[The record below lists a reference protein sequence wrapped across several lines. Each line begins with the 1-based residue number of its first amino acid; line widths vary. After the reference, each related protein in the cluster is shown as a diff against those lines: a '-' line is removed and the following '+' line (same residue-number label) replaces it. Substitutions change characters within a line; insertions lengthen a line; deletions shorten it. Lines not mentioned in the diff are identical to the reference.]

1 MTASNYH
8 SNNLLLHVSQ
18 QLMLLNEALSDLRV
32 ILVKIDP
39 NCEEAVHKAHQCMS
53 ALRQPCN

>member
-1 MTASNYH
+1 
-8 SNNLLLHVSQ
+8 
-18 QLMLLNEALSDLRV
+18 MLLNEALSDLRV

-53 ALRQPCN
+53 ALR

>member
-1 MTASNYH
+1 MTKSYFQP
-8 SNNLLLHVSQ
+8 NNLLLHISQ

-53 ALRQPCN
+53 ALRQP